1 MGRLDTAQAQRR
13 EIERLTRLNQVELE
27 RIAALTR
34 AKLERQEAAAQRL
47 QAKRAELF
55 ATAQQRSRQKLE
67 RFNRVQ
73 ARAQSA
79 RERQKEDA
87 MKLAV
92 SIQLEQRA
100 RPPVPVTEQLCTQ
113 RIRRDNG
120 GVVSTPK
127 DLQHRPP
134 TATKQTGRDTE
145 TEREAETERG
155 RDKDAHREPS
165 AVPTPPARPR
175 TAPECTE
182 RQRERKTEALVTPR
196 SRNFRSRDAPPMP
209 ALTPEE
215 LERLGMSVKR
225 KCGICLRQFLLSD
238 LPGVTSWRA
247 ITRLRES
254 WVEQLGTAE
263 PVSVDVRTSKP
274 AQCYSTVRLC
284 VFCFQFVTGGVND
297 GPDNDEISANTMM
310 LQHQHKDPASCK
322 DARKRTSTSLLT
334 ASPPTM
340 RLNGSSL
347 PTRYGRRSPELG
359 DRRLLAPASMTPT
372 AQNAAIAAA
381 VQEAKAQAERKATE
395 RKETKDSAG
404 NLRPKVDSRDSH
416 STRHDSNAAARNEN
430 GQ

>member
-1 MGRLDTAQAQRR
+1 MGRLDKAAELRAAQVQRR
-13 EIERLTRLNQVELE
+13 EIELLTRLNQVEQE
-27 RIAALTR
+27 RFAALTR

-47 QAKRAELF
+47 QAKRAELV
-55 ATAQQRSRQKLE
+55 ATAQLRGRQKME

-79 RERQKEDA
+79 RQRQQEDA
-87 MKLAV
+87 MKLAE

-100 RPPVPVTEQLCTQ
+100 RQPVPITKHLCTQ
-113 RIRRDNG
+113 RSRRNNG
-120 GVVSTPK
+120 GVVSSPK
-127 DLQHRPP
+127 GLQQRPLI
-134 TATKQTGRDTE
+134 ATEQT
-145 TEREAETERG
+145 
-155 RDKDAHREPS
+155 EPS
-165 AVPTPPARPR
+165 PVPQTPPARPR

-182 RQRERKTEALVTPR
+182 RQHERKAEALMGPR
-196 SRNFRSRDAPPMP
+196 SRNFRARDAPPMP

-215 LERLGMSVKR
+215 LERLGMRVKR

-247 ITRLRES
+247 ITRLREN

-263 PVSVDVRTSKP
+263 AVDVDVRTSKP

-284 VFCFQFVTGGVND
+284 VFCFQFVSDGVND

-310 LQHQHKDPASCK
+310 LPHHHKDPASCK
-322 DARKRTSTSLLT
+322 GTGNRSSASLLP
-334 ASPPTM
+334 APPPTV

-347 PTRYGRRSPELG
+347 PTRYGRRRLDLG
-359 DRRLLAPASMTPT
+359 DRRLLAPGSMTPT

-381 VQEAKAQAERKATE
+381 VQEAKAQAEKIAKEREKAKGLAE
-395 RKETKDSAG
+395 NS
-404 NLRPKVDSRDSH
+404 RPEVDSHDSH
-416 STRHDSNAAARNEN
+416 GARHDSNTAARHDK